1 MGTVKPETSRRNE
14 WPPED
19 WRGRFY
25 LADLH
30 VHSRYSR
37 ATSRDMHLPVLAR
50 TAREKG
56 LQLVG
61 TGDFTHPDYFRELCE
76 LLEPAPEEGLYVYR
90 EDPEGPRFILSAEV
104 SNIFSQ
110 GHRRNRRIHTLILA
124 PSLEVVREINLALSR
139 LGDLSA
145 DGRPTFGFPVK
156 KLVRLLREI
165 SPEILFI
172 PAHAWT
178 PWYSVFGAFSGF
190 DSVEECFEEE
200 AEHIHA
206 LETGLSS
213 DPEMNW
219 RVSALDRY
227 TLVSNSDAH
236 SPSKLGR
243 EANAF
248 WYPMSYP
255 ALSQALR
262 TGNLAFTL
270 EFYPEEGKYHFD
282 GHRSCGIYLSPS
294 ETRRHG
300 GVCPVCGGR
309 LTVGVMHRVEELA
322 DRPEGFRP
330 PGKPLS
336 VHLVPLEEIIAE
348 ALGVGSQSKRV
359 KKTYRQ
365 LIELGGSEFS
375 LLLEKDLSELAE
387 FVPERILEGIRRV
400 REGRVYVRPGYD
412 GVYGVVSIFTPEE
425 GSSGDQGP
433 RQQSLF

>member
-1 MGTVKPETSRRNE
+1 MKANE
-14 WPPED
+14 WPPEE
-19 WRGRFY
+19 WFGKFY

-30 VHSRYSR
+30 VHSRFSR
-37 ATSRDMHLPVLAR
+37 ATSREMTVPVLSR
-50 TAREKG
+50 VAREKG
-56 LQLVG
+56 LGLVG
-61 TGDFTHPDYFRELCE
+61 TGDFTHPEYFRELGE
-76 LLEPAPEEGLYVYR
+76 YLEAAPEEGLYVFR
-90 EDPEGPRFILSAEV
+90 EDPEGPRFILSAEI
-104 SNIFSQ
+104 SLIFSWR
-110 GHRRNRRIHTLILA
+110 GKGNRRLHLLLLA

-145 DGRPTFGFPVK
+145 DGRPTLGTPAREV
-156 KLVRLLREI
+156 VRLLRGI
-165 SPEILFI
+165 SPEIAVI

-178 PWYSVFGAFSGF
+178 PWYSLFGSFSGF

-200 AEHIHA
+200 SEHIWA

-219 RVSALDRY
+219 RISALDRF

-236 SPSKLGR
+236 SPAKLGR

-255 ALSQALR
+255 EILRALKS
-262 TGNLAFTL
+262 GNLAFTV

-282 GHRSCGIYLSPS
+282 GHRACGVLFSPA
-294 ETRRHG
+294 ETRAHG
-300 GVCPVCGGR
+300 GKCPVCGGE

-348 ALGVGSQSKRV
+348 ALGVGVQSKRV

-365 LIELGGSEFS
+365 LVGLGGSEFA
-375 LLLEKDLSELAE
+375 LLLERPLAELEE

-400 REGRVYVRPGYD
+400 REGRLYVRPGYD
-412 GVYGVVSIFTPEE
+412 GVYGVVSIFGEDSGEE
-425 GSSGDQGP
+425 P
-433 RQQSLF
+433 AENLRQQSLF

>member
-1 MGTVKPETSRRNE
+1 MAGAKPGNE
-14 WPPED
+14 WPPRE
-19 WRGRFY
+19 WFGKFY

-37 ATSRDMHLPVLAR
+37 ATSRDMTVPTLAR
-50 TAREKG
+50 VAREKG
-56 LQLVG
+56 LALVG
-61 TGDFTHPDYFRELCE
+61 TGDFTHPDYFRELSE
-76 LLEPAPEEGLYVYR
+76 YLVPAPEEGLYVFR
-90 EDPEGPRFILSAEV
+90 DDPEGVRFVLSAEV

-110 GHRRNRRIHTLILA
+110 GPYRNRRIHTLILA

-156 KLVRLLREI
+156 KLVRLLREV
-165 SPEILFI
+165 SPDIAII

-190 DSVEECFEEE
+190 NSVEECFEEE
-200 AEHIHA
+200 TEHIWA

-219 RVSALDRY
+219 RISALDRY
-227 TLVSNSDAH
+227 TLISNSDAH
-236 SPSKLGR
+236 SPAKLGR

-255 ALSQALR
+255 ALLSALR
-262 TGNLAFTL
+262 EGNLAFTV

-282 GHRSCGIYLSPS
+282 GHRSCGVLFSPA
-294 ETRRHG
+294 ETRAHG
-300 GVCPVCGGR
+300 GRCPVCGEP

-322 DRPEGFRP
+322 DRPEGYRP

-348 ALGVGSQSKRV
+348 ALGVGPQSKRV
-359 KKTYRQ
+359 KRTYRQ
-365 LIELGGSEFS
+365 LVDLAGSEFA
-375 LLLEKDLSELAE
+375 LLLEKPLSELAS
-387 FVPERILEGIRRV
+387 FVPEKILEGIRRV

-412 GVYGVVSIFTPEE
+412 GVYGVVSIFGGEE
-425 GSSGDQGP
+425 EEPTAEAP

>member
-1 MGTVKPETSRRNE
+1 MAGGRRNE

-19 WRGRFY
+19 WFGKFY

-30 VHSRYSR
+30 VHSRFSR
-37 ATSRDMHLPVLAR
+37 ATSREMGVPALAR
-50 TAREKG
+50 VAREKG
-56 LQLVG
+56 LALVG
-61 TGDFTHPDYFRELCE
+61 TGDFTHPEYFRELSE

-90 EDPEGPRFILSAEV
+90 EDPDGPRFILSAEV
-104 SNIFSQ
+104 SNIFAQ
-110 GHRRNRRIHTLILA
+110 NHRKNRRIHTLILA

-156 KLVRLLREI
+156 ELVRLLRQI
-165 SPEILFI
+165 SPEIVFI
-172 PAHAWT
+172 PAHVWT
-178 PWYSVFGAFSGF
+178 PWYSVFGSFSGF

-200 AEHIHA
+200 TEHIFA

-236 SPSKLGR
+236 SPAKLGR

-255 ALSQALR
+255 EIVRALK
-262 TGNLAFTL
+262 TGDLAFTV

-282 GHRSCGIYLSPS
+282 GHRACGVLLAPA
-294 ETRRHG
+294 ETRAHG
-300 GVCPVCGGR
+300 GRCPVCGGA

-330 PGKPLS
+330 EGRPLS
-336 VHLVPLEEIIAE
+336 VHLVPLSEIIAE
-348 ALGVGSQSKRV
+348 ALGLGPQSKQV
-359 KKTYRQ
+359 KRTYRQ

-375 LLLEKDLSELAE
+375 LLLEKPYEELAD
-387 FVPERILEGIRRV
+387 FVPDRILEGLRRV
-400 REGRVYVRPGYD
+400 REGRVFVRPGYD
-412 GVYGVVSIFTPEE
+412 GVYGVVSIFREE
-425 GSSGDQGP
+425 PPGEEKDSL

>member
-1 MGTVKPETSRRNE
+1 VRGNE
-14 WPPED
+14 WPPVE
-19 WRGRFY
+19 WSGRFY

-37 ATSRDMHLPVLAR
+37 ATSREMGVAVLCR
-50 TAREKG
+50 VAREKG
-56 LQLVG
+56 LALVG
-61 TGDFTHPDYFRELCE
+61 TGDFTHPEYFRELCD
-76 LLEPAPEEGLYVYR
+76 LLEPAPEEGLYLFR
-90 EDPEGPRFILSAEV
+90 EDPEGPRFILSAEI
-104 SNIFSQ
+104 SLIFSWR
-110 GHRRNRRIHTLILA
+110 GKTNRRMHLLLLA
-124 PSLEVVREINLALSR
+124 PSLEVVREVNLALSR

-145 DGRPTFGFPVK
+145 DGRPTFGSPAREV
-156 KLVRLLREI
+156 VRLLRRI
-165 SPEILFI
+165 SPEIAVI

-178 PWYSVFGAFSGF
+178 PWYSLFGSFSGF

-200 AEHIHA
+200 TEHIWA

-219 RVSALDRY
+219 RVSALDRF
-227 TLVSNSDAH
+227 TLISNSDAH

-248 WYPMSYP
+248 WHPMSYP
-255 ALSQALR
+255 EILRALQS
-262 TGNLAFTL
+262 GNLAFTI

-282 GHRSCGIYLSPS
+282 GHRACGVFFSPA
-294 ETRRHG
+294 ETRAHG
-300 GVCPVCGGR
+300 GKCPVCGQP

-336 VHLVPLEEIIAE
+336 VHLVPLQEIIAE
-348 ALGVGSQSKRV
+348 ALGMGPQSKRV

-365 LIELGGSEFS
+365 LVELGGSEFA
-375 LLLEKDLSELAE
+375 LLLERSYEELAE

-412 GVYGVVSIFTPEE
+412 GLYGVVSIFREGESPEGPPAE
-425 GSSGDQGP
+425 AP